1 MYNEKIEN
9 LIKAALADGVLTEKE
24 KQILFKNAQA
34 QGMDLDEFEMVL
46 DARLVELE
54 KAEKEKA
61 AKSAPKS
68 EKYGDVRK
76 CPVCG
81 ALVPALGVTCAECGY
96 EFTGVT
102 SSSSS
107 QLLAKKIEEVM
118 QNAAEKKNKIL
129 TDYRI
134 SDKIEK
140 GEFYSPRQLAIR
152 AIEKDAKSQI
162 ESILQ
167 NFPIPNAK
175 NDLFDILL
183 YLKNN
188 IEEEAYEKKYK
199 ECLDRANIL
208 YPSDPILSR
217 LKEEGEQVVNDK
229 KVEKYGVNIMF
240 ITLFICTFG
249 SFGVYYWWADSHDWG
264 WTGWAFGWMLFLVF
278 GELIG
283 FLLGFILRKVY
294 IKLNSKSKNK

>member
-1 MYNEKIEN
+1 
-9 LIKAALADGVLTEKE
+9 
-24 KQILFKNAQA
+24 
-34 QGMDLDEFEMVL
+34 MVL

-118 QNAAEKKNKIL
+118 KNAAEKKNKIL

-134 SDKIEK
+134 SDKKEK
-140 GEFYSPRQLAIR
+140 NEFHSPRQLAIR
-152 AIEKDAKSQI
+152 AIEEDAKSQI
-162 ESILQ
+162 KSILQ
-167 NFPIPNAK
+167 NFPVPNAK
-175 NDLFDILL
+175 NDLFDLLL

-188 IEEEAYEKKYK
+188 IKDEAYEKKYK

-229 KVEKYGVNIMF
+229 KVKDSGDDIMMS
-240 ITLFICTFG
+240 ILCICMFG

-264 WTGWAFGWMLFLVF
+264 WAGWTFGWLLFLAI

-283 FLLGFILRKVY
+283 FLLGFILKKVY
-294 IKLNSKSKNK
+294 IKYNSKFKNK